1 MNFLNLMPHRE
12 WALQRQLLH
21 FKLAV
26 AGALAL
32 GAGLALA
39 YVGWLQMQLSST
51 QAKNTS
57 LQTEITIFEGQ
68 IKDIA
73 RMELEIA
80 TLKTRQQAVQALQL
94 HRNQPVRL
102 LSELARLMPEGAY
115 LLSVRQD
122 KDQVKLHGVAQS
134 SERVSELLRA
144 LGSSTCFTQ
153 PELVEIVA
161 ATATVSPRIQ
171 RRLAHFT
178 LHVKLLPSPESARL

>member
-1 MNFLNLMPHRE
+1 MNFLNLLPHRE
-12 WALQRQLLH
+12 WALQRRRLH
-21 FKLAV
+21 FQLSV
-26 AGALAL
+26 AAALAL

-39 YVGWLQMQLSST
+39 YAGWLQAQISST

-57 LQTEITIFEGQ
+57 LQTEIKNFEGQ

-73 RMELEIA
+73 RIELEIA
-80 TLKTRQQAVQALQL
+80 TLKTRQQAVQDLQL

-115 LLSVRQD
+115 LLSMRQD
-122 KDQVKLHGVAQS
+122 NEQVTLRGVAQS
-134 SERVSELLRA
+134 NEQVSELLRA

-161 ATATVSPRIQ
+161 ATVAVAPRTQ
-171 RRLAHFT
+171 RRVANFT
-178 LHVKLLPSPESARL
+178 VHVKLLPSPERARL